1 MLHFVSIIMKHGRL
15 NIQAM
20 HREVKEKRY
29 RCYASLIKKVV
40 VASKTAN
47 LFFLQVVKHNSW
59 SMDEIQKILE
69 EAQNVMKTVVILM
82 QSSTNWANKPTGSW
96 SLCWIQINL
105 PNSE

>member
-1 MLHFVSIIMKHGRL
+1 MLHLVSIIMKHGRL

-40 VASKTAN
+40 GASKTAN

-69 EAQNVMKTVVILM
+69 EAQNVMKTFAILM
-82 QSSTNWANKPTGSW
+82 QSSTELTSQPGAGRYAGSK
-96 SLCWIQINL
+96 
-105 PNSE
+105 